1 MIVFVFLINFFGKLL
16 VISEGVEGNIED
28 LRKEKYEVVI

>member
-1 MIVFVFLINFFGKLL
+1 MIASVFLINSLGKLSAT
-16 VISEGVEGNIED
+16 SEGAEGNIED